1 MPNPVTKFC
10 SEDGDNFLADTEECN
25 APGNHVVMLAYK
37 KCPDVGNALGA
48 AFGYATV
55 MTTVIGAII
64 IFIFVKCKIVKEY
77 TEEEL
82 KERNIEI

>member
-10 SEDGDNFLADTEECN
+10 PEGGDFATNVEECT

-55 MTTVIGAII
+55 MTTVVGAII
-64 IFIFVKCKIVKEY
+64 IFFFVKCKIVREY
-77 TEEEL
+77 SEKEL